1 MLPFRTRLFLAFSL
15 LWLLFLGGVLYLA
28 GRGVEAALRGHLE
41 ATLLQDAQR
50 AAEAYRKGQAGT
62 LLTTGGVHLHLYTG
76 EGEPLVLT
84 REDHRLPREALKT
97 LGDTPRVL
105 WAEGFAWI
113 AVRTPLGLLALT
125 AEAEPIQ
132 RALSALRQA
141 LLQAFFLLFP
151 LGTLLVYLTARLATR
166 PLERAAREIAGRSP
180 ERLDPIPLSLSQ
192 DEFGRMVEAVN
203 ALLKAL
209 REAKERERAFLAEVG
224 HELRTPLTVLLGHL
238 ARLERNPQDLEG
250 LRTARATAERM
261 RRLVGDLL
269 DLARGEV
276 GFGMDPHILDLKA
289 LALEAAREQ
298 GVACEG
304 EEAEVLGDPD
314 RLLQMLRNLIA
325 NAVRAAGKEG
335 VRVSVRKAKP
345 WALLEVEDRGPG
357 IPQDLLPHLFQRFR
371 RGPGGGAGLGLAV
384 AQAIARTH
392 GGEITV
398 ESAPGRTV
406 FQVRLP
412 LLEED

>member
-224 HELRTPLTVLLGHL
+224 HELRTPLSGMGPLLEALTPRTKQEKEVLDLLKAEVARLSRLVQGLSPIQPGPRRPVELEEVWTRLEKLLGERLKGRRVEVQLPHTLITDLEALFQILLNLLENALKYGQDPIRVLSHAEGSRLHLEVRDRGEALTDYENLFLPGRRGTQEGFGQGLGLYLVRRL
-238 ARLERNPQDLEG
+238 ARALG
-250 LRTARATAERM
+250 
-261 RRLVGDLL
+261 
-269 DLARGEV
+269 GEAYA
-276 GFGMDPHILDLKA
+276 K
-289 LALEAAREQ
+289 R
-298 GVACEG
+298 EG
-304 EEAEVLGDPD
+304 EENVF
-314 RLLQMLRNLIA
+314 
-325 NAVRAAGKEG
+325 G
-335 VRVSVRKAKP
+335 VS
-345 WALLEVEDRGPG
+345 
-357 IPQDLLPHLFQRFR
+357 
-371 RGPGGGAGLGLAV
+371 
-384 AQAIARTH
+384 
-392 GGEITV
+392 
-398 ESAPGRTV
+398 
-406 FQVRLP
+406 LP
-412 LLEED
+412 LD